1 MQVEFR
7 PAEGT
12 TLQLDYE
19 IFNHLLRPGTDP
31 AAIRSALGS
40 VPPGLTELLD
50 ALRSP
55 DLTVTVD
62 VSTAPTRRRHRFA
75 YAATSGAALITV
87 NDSTLRLVPASRAFA
102 ASGLA
107 QAVSLRPFPD
117 SHMGSSEPADD
128 QVLTDLVA
136 QDQARR
142 SSALTQLRADLAWRI
157 RAAGDRQLDLTA
169 AVRRD
174 ALLTSVGDGPG
185 LRPTTSTA
193 VFRELTRLTGRP
205 SQSQSLSG
213 ATGSPA

>member
-7 PAEGT
+7 PTGGT
-12 TLQLDYE
+12 ALQLDYE

-31 AAIRSALGS
+31 AAVRSALGS
-40 VPPGLTELLD
+40 VPPGLTDLLD

-62 VSTAPTRRRHRFA
+62 VATAPTRRRHRFA
-75 YAATSGAALITV
+75 YDAGSGAALIAV
-87 NDSTLRLVPASRAFA
+87 SDSTLRLVPASRAFA

-107 QAVSLRPFPD
+107 QAVSLRPFPGG
-117 SHMGSSEPADD
+117 HMGPPEPADD
-128 QVLTDLVA
+128 QIVTDLVA

-142 SSALTQLRADLAWRI
+142 SNALAQLRSDLAWRI

-169 AVRRD
+169 VVRRD
-174 ALLTSVGDGPG
+174 ALLTSAGDGPG
-185 LRPTTSTA
+185 LMPTTSTA
-193 VFRELTRLTGRP
+193 VFRQLTRLTSRP
-205 SQSQSLSG
+205 SESRSLSG